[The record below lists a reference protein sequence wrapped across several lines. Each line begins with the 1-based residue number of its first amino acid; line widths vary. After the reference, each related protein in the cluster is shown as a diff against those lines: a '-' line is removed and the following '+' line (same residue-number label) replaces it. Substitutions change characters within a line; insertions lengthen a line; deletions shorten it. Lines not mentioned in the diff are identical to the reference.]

1 MTLLRNRNCQLR
13 DESVMLYIGL
23 AQREGSAFSS
33 PQYLDLRSPI
43 TSPRFV
49 LDPYLA

>member
-1 MTLLRNRNCQLR
+1 MNLLRNQNCQR
-13 DESVMLYIGL
+13 PDVPVMLYIGH
-23 AQREGSAFSS
+23 AQPEGSAFSS
-33 PQYLDLRSPI
+33 PQYLDIRSPI